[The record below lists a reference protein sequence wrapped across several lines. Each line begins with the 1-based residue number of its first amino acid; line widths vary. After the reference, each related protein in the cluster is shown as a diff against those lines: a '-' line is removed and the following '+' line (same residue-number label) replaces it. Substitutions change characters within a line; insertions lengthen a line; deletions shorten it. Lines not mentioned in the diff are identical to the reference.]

1 MRRDELVE
9 LLREHGS
16 DSLEYRRA
24 WRKEYRERYWRID
37 YTPDRPAVAALDL
50 ALKRGWASSY
60 TDAINR
66 ALTEWVRG

>member
-1 MRRDELVE
+1 MRRDELVS

-24 WRKEYRERYWRID
+24 WRKEYRERYRRID
-37 YTPDRPAVAALDL
+37 YTPDRQAAAALEL
-50 ALKRGWASSY
+50 AISNGWASSY

-66 ALTEWVRG
+66 ALADWVRG